1 MKKAKTIIIA
11 VVALIAV
18 VLAVFAGAK
27 IFGKSKEEADVAF
40 LKAVLTKES
49 ELTTAKLTLTGFKE
63 YEGDGIEFINKTSF
77 VMVYKAVVRAGIDIE
92 KVEVTSDDVA
102 KIIYLKIPKASIL
115 DVKVE
120 PSSIKFFDSKFE
132 INRSSQKEDTVAAQS
147 QAEIEAEIEASQ
159 SGILEL
165 ADTQSETLIKGILAN
180 AIPEGYT
187 IEVKP

>member
-49 ELTTAKLTLTGFKE
+49 ELTTAKLKMTGVQK
-63 YEGDGIEFINKTSF
+63 YEEGSNFLNRKRFT
-77 VMVYKAVVRAGIDIE
+77 MVYTATIRAGIDIE
-92 KVEVTSDDVA
+92 KVDITADDLS
-102 KIIYLKIPKASIL
+102 KTIYIKIPKASVL
-115 DVKVE
+115 DVKID
-120 PSSIKFFDSKFE
+120 PSSIETYDEKKGLFKLGDDDAVLK
-132 INRSSQKEDTVAAQS
+132 AQS